1 MDLRRG
7 LLVHVTRMNPSYI
20 HKSRF
25 LMCHVGHKSGTALAL
40 RYFVSVT
47 LNERLDRA
55 DCCFEFA
62 EVNRI

>member
-1 MDLRRG
+1 
-7 LLVHVTRMNPSYI
+7 MNPSYI

-25 LMCHVGHKSGTALAL
+25 IMCHVGHKSVSALAL